1 MKQKHIKLVVGV
13 GIITLCFSACHV
25 GRYFYWNFADIRD
38 HRKFPAEPV
47 ERGNEVFHFYRT
59 ENQPELQLPPT
70 FNPSG
75 KYTGIDEFLQK
86 NKTVVFLVIHRDT
99 IVYERYFDGFDSAS
113 VIPSFSVSKAF
124 VSALAGIGI
133 DEGHIQS
140 VHQPVTDFIPE
151 LLQSDSAFSKITLE
165 HLLNMR
171 SGIRFNEGYANPFAD
186 MAKYYYGRNL
196 NKYITRLK
204 IERPPDEQYNYI
216 SVNTLLLGMAI
227 ERSTGKKLNRYLSE
241 KIWQP
246 LGMQFDATWSVDSE
260 KHRQIK
266 AFCCINASALDFARF
281 GRLYLNKGKWNG
293 SQIVPEQWVETS
305 TGIHNDSRDTK
316 GYPYT
321 YQWRVK
327 RDGAF
332 FAKGVLGQYIY
343 VDPRNDIIIV
353 RLGKKASEV
362 IWPAFF
368 EELVRTH
375 F

>member
-1 MKQKHIKLVVGV
+1 MKRKHIKLAFGL
-13 GIITLCFSACHV
+13 GIITLCLSACHV

-38 HRKFPAEPV
+38 YRKFPAEPV

-59 ENQPELQLPPT
+59 KNQPELQLT
-70 FNPSG
+70 TSFSPSG
-75 KYTGIDEFLQK
+75 KYSGIDEFLQK

-99 IVYERYFDGFDSAS
+99 IVYERYSGGFDTAS
-113 VIPSFSVSKAF
+113 VIPSFSMSKAF
-124 VSALAGIGI
+124 VSALAGIAI
-133 DEGHIQS
+133 DEGYIQS

-151 LLQSDSAFSKITLE
+151 LLQNDSAFSKITLE

-216 SVNTLLLGMAI
+216 SVNTQLLGMAI

-246 LGMQFDATWSVDSE
+246 LGMQYDATWSVDSE

-266 AFCCINASALDFARF
+266 AFCCINAR
-281 GRLYLNKGKWNG
+281 GKWNG
-293 SQIVPEQWVETS
+293 RHIVPEQWVETS
-305 TGIHNDSRDTK
+305 TGIHNDSRDSQ

-343 VDPRNDIIIV
+343 VDPQKDLIIV
-353 RLGKKASEV
+353 RLGKNASGV
-362 IWPAFF
+362 AWPAFF
-368 EELVRTH
+368 EEVAGQL
-375 F
+375 